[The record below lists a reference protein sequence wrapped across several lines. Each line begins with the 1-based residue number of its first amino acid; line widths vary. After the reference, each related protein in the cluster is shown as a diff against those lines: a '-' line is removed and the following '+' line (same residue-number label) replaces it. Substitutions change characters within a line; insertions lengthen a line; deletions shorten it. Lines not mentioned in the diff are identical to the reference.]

1 MSQKKEFVTRGGPFA
16 EWKNEGEEL
25 EILAREAQQGHQGP
39 WHPLCPDEDPT
50 KRPNLEFEQVISE
63 VTLCKQTQ
71 PRVVCSAKFEEDV
84 DVGFDEKS

>member
-1 MSQKKEFVTRGGPFA
+1 MGLADSAGYSVNTSPHRESEEEFVTKGGPFA

-50 KRPNLEFEQVISE
+50 KWPNLEFEQVISE
-63 VTLCKQTQ
+63 VT
-71 PRVVCSAKFEEDV
+71 
-84 DVGFDEKS
+84 